1 LTPFEALTYSFGFG
15 LLHGIVP
22 DEHTWPITFSYAIG
36 RASGREGMKA
46 GFYFSAAFT
55 VQRMII
61 SQLARLAMAPS
72 LMSSLVTGIVYVVVG
87 LAMSGAGFVV
97 LRKNRYP
104 HLHVGVH
111 VHEIGTH
118 LVTPGNGPDY
128 STDITAP
135 PAKWTLV
142 HGFIAG
148 FGFGGF
154 SLFVNTV
161 AASAMPAAWMGFL
174 PGLVFGIGTML
185 TLIII
190 GGLFGSAL
198 RWLGSLT
205 VEEVKR
211 IGAQT
216 GGRTLFF
223 GGLLFGLAGVSVLC
237 DVQHYLPIDP
247 GTILIGLFV
256 IGVAIPA
263 LVYSWKEAV
272 AARRKHPQSS
282 SSSSRLSQ

>member
-1 LTPFEALTYSFGFG
+1 VTPFEALTYSFGFG

-61 SQLARLAMAPS
+61 AQLARLAMVPS
-72 LMSSLVTGIVYVVVG
+72 LMSPLVTGIVYVTVG
-87 LAMSGAGFVV
+87 VAMSGAGFVV

-104 HLHVGVH
+104 HLHLGIH

-118 LVTPGNGPDY
+118 LAAPGKGPAY
-128 STDITAP
+128 SAQITAP

-161 AASAMPAAWMGFL
+161 AAPAMPAAWMGFL
-174 PGLVFGIGTML
+174 PGLVFGLGTML
-185 TLIII
+185 TLIVI
-190 GGLFGSAL
+190 GGLFGAAL

-223 GGLLFGLAGVSVLC
+223 GGLLFGLAGVCNLAN
-237 DVQHYLPIDP
+237 VQRHLPLDL
-247 GTILIGLFV
+247 GTILMGLFV
-256 IGVAIPA
+256 MGVAVPA
-263 LVYSWKEAV
+263 LLYSWKEVV
-272 AARRKHPQSS
+272 ATRKSRPSPQ
-282 SSSSRLSQ
+282 

>member
-1 LTPFEALTYSFGFG
+1 MTPFEALTYSFSFG
-15 LLHGIVP
+15 LLHGILP
-22 DEHTWPITFSYAIG
+22 DEHTWPITFSYALG
-36 RASGREGMKA
+36 GASGKEGMKA

-61 SQLARLAMAPS
+61 AQLARLAMAPS
-72 LMSSLVTGIVYVVVG
+72 LMSPLATGIIYILVG
-87 LAMSGAGFVV
+87 LAMSVAGLVV

-104 HLHVGVH
+104 HLHLGVH

-118 LVTPGNGPDY
+118 PGIPGKSQGY
-128 STDITAP
+128 STPITGL

-161 AASAMPAAWMGFL
+161 AAPAMPSPWIGFL
-174 PGLVFGIGTML
+174 PGLAFGLGTML
-185 TLIII
+185 MLIVI
-190 GGLFGSAL
+190 GGLLGTAL
-198 RWLGSLT
+198 RSVSSLT
-205 VEEVKR
+205 AEEVKR

-223 GGLLFGLAGVSVLC
+223 GGMLFGIAGVSVLC
-237 DVQHYLPIDP
+237 NVGQYLPIDF
-247 GTILIGLFV
+247 GTLLMGLFV

-263 LVYSWKEAV
+263 LVYSWKEVRAT
-272 AARRKHPQSS
+272 RKKSP
-282 SSSSRLSQ
+282 